1 MKIYAGTSGFGYKE
15 WKGKFYPE
23 KISPGK
29 MLEFYSARLPA
40 VEINNTFY
48 RMPRWEVAEAWAA
61 EVPPGFRFTVKAPQ
75 TITHIKRLHGVG
87 EETRYLLGALGG
99 LGARLGA
106 VLFQFPA
113 TFKFDLPLLKAF
125 LRQLPAKTPCA
136 FDFRSP
142 TWLNQETFGLLGEK
156 GFCLAQ
162 EDTDESPLRELISTA
177 PWGYLRLRRA
187 DYALSDLEAWSR
199 KVEEQGWE
207 KAFVF
212 FKHEDDAA
220 AVGPAL
226 AERFNG
232 LFLAAA
238 GAPASVSAE
247 ASWYKSVP
255 KREGGI

>member
-162 EDTDESPLRELISTA
+162 EDTDESPLRELSSTA
-177 PWGYLRLRRA
+177 PWGLVAEGGGTGLGESFCLLQARGRRGGRGAGARGALQRPVPGGRRRA
-187 DYALSDLEAWSR
+187 SVR
-199 KVEEQGWE
+199 
-207 KAFVF
+207 
-212 FKHEDDAA
+212 
-220 AVGPAL
+220 VG
-226 AERFNG
+226 
-232 LFLAAA
+232 
-238 GAPASVSAE
+238 
-247 ASWYKSVP
+247 
-255 KREGGI
+255 